1 MIRNIIFDI
10 GMVLVDFHWERTM
23 SELGFSSEVISYLGK
38 NMLMHPDWKDLDL
51 NIHPETE
58 VVQRFKDHN
67 PGYETYIDTFFS
79 NIDEIV
85 TTFDGADTFMQELKE
100 QGYRIY
106 LLSNYPQRMYEIHKH
121 TRFTFYPYIDG
132 EVVSYQYKLAKP
144 DPAIYKLLCK
154 KYSLLPQECIFLD
167 DREENICAAKALGME
182 GIVVTDPFKAREELR
197 LVLNTK

>member
-38 NMLMHPDWKDLDL
+38 NMLMHPDWKELDL

-58 VVQRFKDHN
+58 VVQRFKAHN

-106 LLSNYPQRMYEIHKH
+106 LLSNYPERMYEIHKH

-144 DPAIYKLLCK
+144 DPAIYKLLCQ

-167 DREENICAAKALGME
+167 DREENISAAKALGME

-197 LVLNTK
+197 LLLDTK